1 MIARAAALLALVLL
15 GASCGATSERPSPAP
30 TPPTSEAL
38 TRPLRFDYLTLDG
51 KPLST
56 ETVAGRFTLIGFL
69 ATYDVASQAEAR
81 FLGGLLRRHTPR
93 INVAALVLESE
104 ENLPIVEAF
113 APSAAEV
120 DQAGQI
126 IVAAQDARWAP
137 INHRHHG
144 RDTLH
149 DRASY
154 RYFWQVLER
163 ADRTGQPLPG
173 EIKRRFFTTV

>member
-113 APSAAEV
+113 AHTMGLEYPVAIADGVTIAGQGPFAGLHHVPSVVLLDRQGREVWRHVGLAEEGTIEKALRAAE
-120 DQAGQI
+120 
-126 IVAAQDARWAP
+126 ARDPA
-137 INHRHHG
+137 R
-144 RDTLH
+144 
-149 DRASY
+149 
-154 RYFWQVLER
+154 
-163 ADRTGQPLPG
+163 
-173 EIKRRFFTTV
+173 